1 MTITCPVCGNAG
13 EPSAQVGRV
22 AICMACGASLIL
34 KDDGQ
39 AIRATGADT
48 TKLGPAELTALRK
61 ARGRV
66 R

>member
-22 AICMACGASLIL
+22 AICLACGASLL
-34 KDDGQ
+34 VGDDGQ
-39 AIRATGADT
+39 ARRANGADT
-48 TKLGPAELTALRK
+48 ANLKPAELAALRK
-61 ARGRV
+61 ARGRT